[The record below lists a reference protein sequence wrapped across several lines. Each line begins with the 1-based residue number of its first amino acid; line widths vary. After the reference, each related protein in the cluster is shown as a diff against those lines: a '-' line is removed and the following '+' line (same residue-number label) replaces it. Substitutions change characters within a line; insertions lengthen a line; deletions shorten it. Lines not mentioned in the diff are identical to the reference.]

1 MSILPSGYPNI
12 WVANLKR
19 WVSEEYYLTNINPSH
34 YEQMT
39 YGAYDE
45 EYGVSFITRKFA
57 MGGLTYSV
65 MLASVGMVGD
75 DVHINSIERL
85 FGSNEA
91 PNFDTL
97 NYSSER
103 LAKHGDF
110 NTFQN
115 NERFYADTQE
125 VISILKR
132 DILLI
137 TDGKWYQNYY
147 IKPI

>member
-1 MSILPSGYPNI
+1 MNIIPSGYPNI
-12 WVANLKR
+12 WVADLKR
-19 WVSEEYYLTNINPSH
+19 WVSEEYYLTDINPVS

-57 MGGLTYSV
+57 ESGLTYSV
-65 MLASVGMVGD
+65 MLASVGLVGD
-75 DVHINSIERL
+75 DVHIYSIERL

-91 PNFDTL
+91 PNFDTN

-103 LAKHGDF
+103 LTKHGDY
-110 NTFQN
+110 NAFQN
-115 NERFYADTQE
+115 NERFYSDTQE
-125 VISILKR
+125 VISVLKR

-137 TDGKWYQNYY
+137 VDGIWYQSYY